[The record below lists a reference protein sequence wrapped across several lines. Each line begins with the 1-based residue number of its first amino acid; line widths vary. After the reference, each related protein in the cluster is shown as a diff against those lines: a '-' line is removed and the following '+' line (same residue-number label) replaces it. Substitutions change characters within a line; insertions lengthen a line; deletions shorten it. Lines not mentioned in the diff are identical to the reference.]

1 MILATEII
9 EFSCPDTRATLL
21 AISQVVVA
29 TVRLSHI
36 KKYNHPATRTTL
48 LAMSQVVVVIV
59 PSNEQNFWKIMQL
72 SSNPEHLHRQML
84 VVVTLSP

>member
-1 MILATEII
+1 MRPVAVATILLFYILMILATEII
-9 EFSCPDTRATLL
+9 EFSCPETRATLL

-36 KKYNHPATRTTL
+36 KKYNHPETRATL

-59 PSNEQNFWKIMQL
+59 PSNEHDF
-72 SSNPEHLHRQML
+72 R
-84 VVVTLSP
+84 